1 MTKIDSVI
9 SQAPLDGHYATPEKV
24 LVDLVVENESL
35 GLMDSSEFTAVFSG
49 VKQAGR
55 LDMPSITRYSL
66 RKEIQDK
73 VLSLVNPVLS
83 EIDVS

>member
-1 MTKIDSVI
+1 MGTKKPTV
-9 SQAPLDGHYATPEKV
+9 AG
-24 LVDLVVENESL
+24 
-35 GLMDSSEFTAVFSG
+35 GLRGRLLFFCGLCVFSG

-55 LDMPSITRYSL
+55 LDMPNITRYSL

-83 EIDVS
+83 QIDVS